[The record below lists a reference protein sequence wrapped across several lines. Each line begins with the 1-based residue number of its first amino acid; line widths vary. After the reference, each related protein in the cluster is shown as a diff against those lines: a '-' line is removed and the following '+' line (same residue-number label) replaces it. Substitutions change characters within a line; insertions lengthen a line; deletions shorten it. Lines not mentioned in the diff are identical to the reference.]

1 MVSSGTGVWHR
12 RNIRRDAD
20 TIFGDTNMKLD
31 KPFEING
38 LQHKYRPP
46 SDGRKRY
53 GVCTRLKSA
62 AEYRT
67 ISQRGKS
74 WLCYACQPVSAVSNT
89 KHDDLSIISASQ
101 SAFYHTFGMIHLGF
115 SIFHLSAVVAPHAPA
130 TLNRVHSRGMT
141 TIPEIMYPN
150 TAVRRSVYFV
160 AAMVLSGCTMIP
172 PYERPAAPVAG
183 HYPGISGST
192 DTRTATDIA
201 WRDFFTD
208 RSLQQLI
215 TLALANNRDLRVAAL
230 NVEQSQAQYRI
241 SRSAAVPEIDG
252 GGSYNRAH
260 ASGMTTVLWN
270 ANVGTTAYE
279 VDFFGRVRSLNHQA
293 LEKYFATAEAQ
304 RSARISLV
312 AQVANEYF
320 SLRLAE
326 AQLLLA
332 RQTLEAVK
340 GSSSLNQATFDAGE
354 SNELDLRT
362 AEGQVKTAEINV
374 LTYERSI
381 AQSHNALVTLVG
393 CPLPDNQLAARP
405 LDDHNLLVSIP
416 AGLPS
421 GLVQRRPDILEAE
434 HTLKAANANIGVA
447 RTAFFPSITLTASSG
462 STSTELSKLFS
473 SGTGSWSFSPQFS
486 VPIFTGGRNLAD
498 LDAAKISTRIE
509 VANYEKSIQTA
520 FREVADAL
528 VAISSLTKE
537 IEAQAA
543 LIRTQQQRY
552 DLANFRY
559 RQGEDS
565 YLNVLSAQQDLY
577 RAQQGRLAAMFSKL
591 SNQISLYKA
600 LGGGWK

>member
-1 MVSSGTGVWHR
+1 
-12 RNIRRDAD
+12 
-20 TIFGDTNMKLD
+20 
-31 KPFEING
+31 
-38 LQHKYRPP
+38 
-46 SDGRKRY
+46 
-53 GVCTRLKSA
+53 
-62 AEYRT
+62 
-67 ISQRGKS
+67 
-74 WLCYACQPVSAVSNT
+74 
-89 KHDDLSIISASQ
+89 
-101 SAFYHTFGMIHLGF
+101 
-115 SIFHLSAVVAPHAPA
+115 
-130 TLNRVHSRGMT
+130 
-141 TIPEIMYPN
+141 
-150 TAVRRSVYFV
+150 
-160 AAMVLSGCTMIP
+160 MIP
-172 PYERPAAPVAG
+172 SYERPAAPVAG
-183 HYPGISGST
+183 HYPGTGGNT
-192 DTRTATDIA
+192 DTPAAADIA

-208 RSLQQLI
+208 RSLQHLI

-241 SRSAAVPEIDG
+241 SRSAAVPGVDG

-260 ASGMTTVLWN
+260 ATGMTSDRWN

-312 AQVANEYF
+312 AQGADEYF

-340 GSSSLNQATFDAGE
+340 GSSALNQASFDAGE

-362 AEGQVKTAEINV
+362 AEGQVKTAEIDV
-374 LTYERSI
+374 LTYERRI
-381 AQSHNALVTLVG
+381 AQSHNALVALVG
-393 CPLPDNQLAARP
+393 SPLAANQFDARP
-405 LDDHNLLVSIP
+405 LDDHNLLAAIP
-416 AGLPS
+416 SGLPS

-434 HTLKAANANIGVA
+434 HTLKAANANIGAA
-447 RTAFFPSITLTASSG
+447 RAAFFPSITLTASSG
-462 STSTELSKLFS
+462 STSTELSKLFG
-473 SGTGSWSFSPQFS
+473 SGTGTWSFSPQVS
-486 VPIFTGGRNLAD
+486 LPIFTGGSNRAD

-509 VANYEKSIQTA
+509 VAKYEKSIQTA

-528 VAISSLTKE
+528 VATRSFARE

-543 LIRTQQQRY
+543 LIHTQQRRY
-552 DLANFRY
+552 DLANVRY

-577 RAQQGRLAAMFSKL
+577 RAQQSRLAAMFSKL